1 MIKRYFSVIFRNI
14 TEKVPFVTEKMKW
27 RKKSITVRSEEKE
40 EKRQMSFFTSSVC
53 DLLISIAETSLSSA
67 SRLGCYQP
75 DVRALKQQLHDRK
88 EKNGE
93 PKYKS

>member
-1 MIKRYFSVIFRNI
+1 MN
-14 TEKVPFVTEKMKW
+14 
-27 RKKSITVRSEEKE
+27 
-40 EKRQMSFFTSSVC
+40 FFTSSVC

-75 DVRALKQQLHDRK
+75 DVRALKQQLHDRE
-88 EKNGE
+88 EKNGK

>member
-1 MIKRYFSVIFRNI
+1 
-14 TEKVPFVTEKMKW
+14 MK
-27 RKKSITVRSEEKE
+27 
-40 EKRQMSFFTSSVC
+40 FFTSSIC

-88 EKNGE
+88 ETDGKI
-93 PKYKS
+93 KRK

>member
-1 MIKRYFSVIFRNI
+1 MQGICDKTVFFCDIPEYHRKSAFRH
-14 TEKVPFVTEKMKW
+14 
-27 RKKSITVRSEEKE
+27 RKDEME

>member
-27 RKKSITVRSEEKE
+27 RKKSIIVRSEEKE
-40 EKRQMSFFTSSVC
+40 EKRQMNSFTSSIC
-53 DLLISIAETSLSSA
+53 DLFSIAETSLSSA

-88 EKNGE
+88 ETDGKI
-93 PKYKS
+93 KRK